1 MTQLSG
7 KAQTPGT
14 ELALHVATAPP
25 RRSFKK
31 GARALGAGVIAAGMF
46 GVFALPAYAESSQ
59 ETFAHSVPTSQVLT
73 IDSIED
79 LRIPDQRAMAEEQ
92 PAQVVVLA
100 EESAAQRA
108 PIEVPAGAG
117 AAGIVA
123 AAYAQIGEVQ
133 DCTALVERS
142 LRAVGFG
149 VGDLGTSVGSWAQY
163 GYVVT
168 DGSLAPGDILVWPG
182 WSVSIYVGDGMEV
195 HGGWSNGGRHAPMTV
210 LQPVS
215 AGGFTTIR
223 VA

>member
-1 MTQLSG
+1 MI
-7 KAQTPGT
+7 
-14 ELALHVATAPP
+14 V
-25 RRSFKK
+25 
-31 GARALGAGVIAAGMF
+31 AGMF

-59 ETFAHSVPTSQVLT
+59 ETYAHSAPSSQVLT
-73 IDSIED
+73 IDSVED

-92 PAQVVVLA
+92 PAQIVIV
-100 EESAAQRA
+100 EEEVSEAAAARA
-108 PIEVPAGAG
+108 QIEIPAGAG
-117 AAGIVA
+117 ASGIVA

-182 WSVSIYVGDGMEV
+182 WSVSVYVGDGMEV
-195 HGGWSNGGRHAPMTV
+195 HGGWSNGGRHEPKTV
-210 LQPVS
+210 LQPIA
-215 AGGFTTIR
+215 AGGFTTVR
-223 VA
+223 VV

>member
-1 MTQLSG
+1 MT
-7 KAQTPGT
+7 QTPGT
-14 ELALHVATAPP
+14 AITPGTDLTLHLT
-25 RRSFKK
+25 RRKTSFKK
-31 GARALGAGVIAAGMF
+31 GARAIGAGAIAAGLF
-46 GVFALPAYAESSQ
+46 GVFALPAYADTTQ
-59 ETFAHSVPTSQVLT
+59 ETLSHSVPTSQVLT
-73 IDSIED
+73 LDSIED

-100 EESAAQRA
+100 EEESAQRA
-108 PIEVPAGAG
+108 QIEIPAGVG
-117 AAGIVA
+117 ASGIVA
-123 AAYAQIGEVQ
+123 AAYAQLGEVQ

-142 LRAVGFG
+142 LRAAGFS

-195 HGGWSNGGRHAPMTV
+195 HGGWSDGGRHEPWTV
-210 LQPVS
+210 LQPIS
-215 AGGFTTIR
+215 AGGFTTVR